1 MRVVLIAGE
10 ASGDLLGGS
19 VVRALRARFP
29 ECECIGVTGPTMREA
44 GCASIADIDSLSVM
58 GLFEVVRELP
68 RLFRFR
74 REIRDKILALDPDLV
89 LGIDAPDFN
98 LGLEGK
104 LRAAGL
110 TTVHMVSPTIWAW
123 RPRRRFG
130 VAKNC
135 HAVLCLYPFEP
146 ACYADTS
153 VRAEY
158 IGHPLAD
165 ELDAQTPPQAAR
177 AALGFDAEQPVLAV
191 LPGSRKSEVER
202 LMPSFARAAG
212 RLAQAH
218 PGLRAVVPVASEALR
233 PMIESHLVE
242 APGLQW
248 SLVQGQSREVM
259 RAADLCLLASG
270 TVTLECLLL
279 GRPMVV
285 AYRASAATIWMLRT
299 LRLVRTEFF
308 SLPNIL
314 TGRETVPELLQNDVT
329 PERLFETL
337 HPLWADHA
345 ARRQQLAAF
354 DAVRESLR
362 QDAADTAAGVVGEL
376 ARKP

>member
-10 ASGDLLGGS
+10 ASGDLLGAS
-19 VVRALRARFP
+19 VVRALRQRYP
-29 ECECIGVTGPTMREA
+29 DCECLGVTGPRMREA
-44 GCASIADIDSLSVM
+44 GCDSIADIDALSVM
-58 GLFEVVRELP
+58 GLFEVLRVLP

-74 REIRDKILALDPDLV
+74 RALRDRILALDPDLV

-165 ELDAQTPPQAAR
+165 ELDAETSCQAAR
-177 AALGFDAEQPVLAV
+177 ARLGFDPTQPVLAV

-202 LMPSFARAAG
+202 LMPSFAAAAAK
-212 RLAQAH
+212 LAERH
-218 PGLRAVVPVASEALR
+218 PGVHAVVPVASEALR
-233 PMIESHLVE
+233 PLIEAHVSDTSGLRWTLV
-242 APGLQW
+242 AGN
-248 SLVQGQSREVM
+248 SREVM
-259 RAADLCLLASG
+259 QAADLCLLASG

-285 AYRASAATIWMLRT
+285 AYRASAATIWLLRS

-314 TGRETVPELLQNDVT
+314 TAANTVPERLQNEVT
-329 PERLFETL
+329 PEGLFDTME
-337 HPLWADHA
+337 PLWADPI
-345 ARRQQLAAF
+345 ARERQLSAF
-354 DAVRESLR
+354 DAVRDTLR
-362 QDAADTAAGVVGEL
+362 QDAADSAARIIGEL
-376 ARKP
+376 ARPS

>member
-10 ASGDLLGGS
+10 ASGDLLGAS
-19 VVRALRARFP
+19 VVRALRQRYP
-29 ECECIGVTGPTMREA
+29 DCECLGVTGPYMREA
-44 GCASIADIDSLSVM
+44 GCASIDDIDSLSVM
-58 GLFEVVRELP
+58 GLFEVLRELP
-68 RLFRFR
+68 RLIRFR
-74 REIRDKILALDPDLV
+74 RALRDKILALDPDLV

-104 LRAAGL
+104 LRTAGL

-165 ELDAQTPPQAAR
+165 ELDAQTSCEVAR
-177 AALGFDAEQPVLAV
+177 AQLGFDPGRPVLAV

-202 LMPSFARAAG
+202 LMPSFAGAAA
-212 RLAQAH
+212 RLAEKH
-218 PGLRAVVPVASEALR
+218 PGLHAVVPVASEALR
-233 PMIESHLVE
+233 PLIEAHLVD

-248 SLVQGQSREVM
+248 TLVSGGSRDVM

-285 AYRASAATIWMLRT
+285 AYRASAATIWLLRT
-299 LRLVRTEFF
+299 LRMVRTEFF

-314 TGRETVPELLQNDVT
+314 TGANTVPELLQNDVT
-329 PERLFETL
+329 PDRLFETMD
-337 HPLWADHA
+337 PLWADPA
-345 ARRQQLAAF
+345 ARGHQLSAF
-354 DAVRESLR
+354 DAVRETLR
-362 QDAADTAAGVVGEL
+362 QDAADSAATVIGEL
-376 ARKP
+376 ARKA

>member
-19 VVRALRARFP
+19 VVRALRARYP
-29 ECECIGVTGPTMREA
+29 ECECVGVTGPKMREA

-68 RLFRFR
+68 RLLRFR
-74 REIRDKILALDPDLV
+74 REMRDKILALDPDLV

-202 LMPSFARAAG
+202 LMPSFAGAAA
-212 RLAQAH
+212 RLARQY

-233 PMIESHLVE
+233 PLIEAHLVE

-259 RAADLCLLASG
+259 QAADLCLLASG

-285 AYRASAATIWMLRT
+285 AYRASAATIWMLRS
-299 LRLVRTEFF
+299 LRLVRTAFF
-308 SLPNIL
+308 ALPNIL
-314 TGRETVPELLQNDVT
+314 TGLQTVPELLQNDVT
-329 PERLFETL
+329 PEQLFETME
-337 HPLWADHA
+337 PLWTDHA

-354 DAVRESLR
+354 DAVRDALR
-362 QDAADTAAGVVGEL
+362 QDAADSAARVIGEL
-376 ARKP
+376 ARKA